1 MAKWIQEATKKMEKK
16 GTVGSFSA
24 KAKRKGM
31 TTLQYARWVMKNSKD
46 SKLRK
51 QANFAINDW
60 RAMGKK
66 STRCGCVT

>member
-1 MAKWIQEATKKMEKK
+1 MAKWIQKATKKMEKK

-46 SKLRK
+46 PKLRK
-51 QANFAINDW
+51 QANFAINA
-60 RAMGKK
+60 RG
-66 STRCGCVT
+66 